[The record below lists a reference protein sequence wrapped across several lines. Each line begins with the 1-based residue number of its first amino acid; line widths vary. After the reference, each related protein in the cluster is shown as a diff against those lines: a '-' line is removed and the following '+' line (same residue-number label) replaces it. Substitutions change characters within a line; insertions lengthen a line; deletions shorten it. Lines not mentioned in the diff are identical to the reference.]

1 MRFAIGL
8 RDRLL
13 RLSLRWRIGAL
24 VLLGLV
30 VIFGLFGVLG
40 AELAQDGRQR
50 TITQWL
56 NLTTSTAHF
65 IDAELQAQFDRL
77 TGLASRLD
85 GAVDDTPLR
94 ASVLTDSAAQPSAF
108 IAGSFLLDAH
118 GALRWS
124 DPALAATLPALLRQ
138 DAAAADPI
146 QTAQHHAS
154 GALDLGGRAAVIL
167 DVPVLARD
175 GHVAGVLGSVI
186 LPEKWIVND
195 FVSSARGLA
204 NTGHAELV
212 DQDLRVIVSSE
223 PGHALGPAEH
233 PDFYEQLLAHH
244 WTDTGLTAPVG
255 DVDAPIE
262 GPRHEMAFVP
272 LDNAHWGLG
281 LGGADTE
288 LSADADRWQTQIAIF
303 GAATLLVALLLIW
316 MTTRSARRR
325 ERWGTR

>member
-8 RDRLL
+8 RDRVL
-13 RLSLRWRIGAL
+13 RLSLRWRVGAL

-30 VIFGLFGVLG
+30 VIFALFGVLG

-50 TITQWL
+50 TISQWL

-77 TGLASRLD
+77 SGLANRLD
-85 GAVDDTPLR
+85 GSVEDTPLR
-94 ASVLTDSAAQPSAF
+94 TAVLTDSAAQPSAF
-108 IAGSFLLDAH
+108 IAGTFLLDAH

-124 DPALAATLPALLRQ
+124 DPAVATPLPALLSQ
-138 DAAAADPI
+138 DAAVADPI
-146 QTAQHHAS
+146 HTAQRHAS
-154 GALDLGGRAAVIL
+154 GALDFGGQAAVIL

-175 GHVAGVLGSVI
+175 GHVAGVIGSVI
-186 LPEKWIVND
+186 LPDKWIVND

-223 PGHALGPAEH
+223 PGHALHPGEH

-244 WTDTGLTAPVG
+244 WTDAGLTAPVG
-255 DVDAPIE
+255 DVDAAVE
-262 GPRHEMAFVP
+262 GPRHEMAFAP
-272 LDNAHWGLG
+272 LDNADWGLA
-281 LGGADTE
+281 LGGADSE

-303 GAATLLVALLLIW
+303 GAVTLLVALSLVW
-316 MTTRSARRR
+316 VTTRSARRR
-325 ERWGTR
+325 

>member
-1 MRFAIGL
+1 MGLGMKRFAIGL
-8 RDRLL
+8 RDRIL
-13 RLSLRWRIGAL
+13 RLSLRWRVGAL

-30 VIFGLFGVLG
+30 VIFALFGVLG

-50 TITQWL
+50 TINQWL

-77 TGLASRLD
+77 TSLANRLD
-85 GAVDDTPLR
+85 GSIDDTPQR
-94 ASVLTDSAAQPSAF
+94 TAVLTDSAAQPSAF
-108 IAGSFLLDAH
+108 VAGTFLLDAH

-124 DPALAATLPALLRQ
+124 DPALAAALPALLSQ
-138 DAAAADPI
+138 DAAAADPT
-146 QTAQHHAS
+146 QTVRHHAS
-154 GALDLGGRAAVIL
+154 GALDFGGRVAVIL

-175 GHVAGVLGSVI
+175 GHVAGVIGSVI
-186 LPEKWIVND
+186 LPDKWIVND
-195 FVSSARGLA
+195 FVSSAHGLA

-223 PGHALGPAEH
+223 PGHALGPGEH
-233 PDFYEQLLAHH
+233 PDFYEPLLAHH

-255 DVDAPIE
+255 DVDEPIE
-262 GPRHEMAFVP
+262 GPRHEMAFAP
-272 LDNAHWGLG
+272 LDNAHWGLA

-303 GAATLLVALLLIW
+303 GAVTLLIALSLVWI
-316 MTTRSARRR
+316 TTRSAARR
-325 ERWGTR
+325 